1 LRLAAYMKTLMS
13 HILAAMAPRHDGA
26 IFPNAP
32 LWPLAPACWHGRD
45 EHDRATMTDPIFKTS
60 AEDAP
65 RRSLDSEGRLDLIGL
80 SREEM
85 AEAFAELGEKSF
97 RVKQVWL
104 WLYNRGV
111 TTIDEMTNLSKPLR
125 DRMQERFF
133 ISRPQVS
140 REQTSVDSTR
150 KWLLRFGDRNEA
162 ETVYIPDPDEERGA
176 VCIST
181 QVGCT
186 LTCRFCHTGTQ
197 KLVRNLTAAEIVGQ
211 FLIARDSY
219 GEWPTPNETG
229 RLLSNVVVMGMG
241 EPLFNYDATVNA
253 LKILTDPDGI
263 SLSKRRVT
271 LSTSGVV
278 PRMYDL
284 GRDVGVNLA
293 ISLHAATDDVRSEI
307 MPINKKWPLKEL
319 MQACRDY
326 PGATNAR
333 RITFEY
339 IMLKGVNDSDADA
352 RQLARMVKGIPCK
365 FNLLPFNPWPGST
378 LECSDWARIER
389 FSDVLAG
396 LGYSA
401 PIRTPRGRDILAACG
416 QLKSDSQRE
425 RKARGL
431 AADAS
436 LVGVLPETSA
446 PATPAA

>member
-1 LRLAAYMKTLMS
+1 M
-13 HILAAMAPRHDGA
+13 
-26 IFPNAP
+26 N
-32 LWPLAPACWHGRD
+32 
-45 EHDRATMTDPIFKTS
+45 EPIFKTS
-60 AEDAP
+60 AQEAPGRSVDAN
-65 RRSLDSEGRLDLIGL
+65 GRLDLIGL
-80 SREEM
+80 SREQLATALAEM
-85 AEAFAELGEKSF
+85 GEKPF
-97 RVKQVWL
+97 RMKQVWM

-111 TTIDEMTNLSKPLR
+111 TEIDAMTNLSKAMR
-125 DRMQERFF
+125 DKLNEHFF
-133 ISRPQVS
+133 ISRPQLS
-140 REQTSVDSTR
+140 REQTSTDQTR

-162 ETVYIPDPDEERGA
+162 ETVYIPDGDGDRGA

-229 RLLSNVVVMGMG
+229 RMLSNVVVMGMG

-253 LKILTDPDGI
+253 LRILTDPDGI
-263 SLSKRRVT
+263 SLSKRRIT

-284 GRDVGVNLA
+284 GNDVGVNLA
-293 ISLHAATDDVRSEI
+293 VSLHAATDDVRDEI

-326 PGATNAR
+326 PSASNAR

-339 IMLKGVNDSDADA
+339 IMLKGINDSDADA
-352 RQLARMVKGIPCK
+352 RQLARLVKGVPCK

-378 LECSDWARIER
+378 LECSDWPRIER
-389 FSDVLAG
+389 FADVLSSC
-396 LGYSA
+396 GYSA
-401 PIRTPRGRDILAACG
+401 PVRRPRGRDILAACG
-416 QLKSDSQRE
+416 QLKSDSERQR
-425 RKARGL
+425 KSAVL
-431 AADAS
+431 AALAEDSDGAS
-436 LVGVLPETSA
+436 A
-446 PATPAA
+446 

>member
-1 LRLAAYMKTLMS
+1 MS
-13 HILAAMAPRHDGA
+13 
-26 IFPNAP
+26 
-32 LWPLAPACWHGRD
+32 
-45 EHDRATMTDPIFKTS
+45 EPIFKTS
-60 AEDAP
+60 AEQAPGRSTDA
-65 RRSLDSEGRLDLIGL
+65 SGRLDLIGL

-85 AEAFAELGEKSF
+85 ADVFAEMGEKPF
-97 RVKQVWL
+97 RVKQVWQ

-111 TTIDEMTNLSKPLR
+111 TDLEDMSNLSKVLR
-125 DRMQERFF
+125 EKMAERFF
-133 ISRPQVS
+133 ISRPEVS
-140 REQTSVDSTR
+140 REQTSVDKTR
-150 KWLLRFGDRNEA
+150 KWLLKFGDRNEA
-162 ETVYIPDPDEERGA
+162 ETVYIPDPDEDRGA

-197 KLVRNLTAAEIVGQ
+197 KLVRNLTASEIVGQ
-211 FLIARDSY
+211 FMTARDSY

-241 EPLFNYDATVNA
+241 EPLFNYDATVTA
-253 LKILTDPDGI
+253 LRILTDPDGI

-284 GRDVGVNLA
+284 GNDVGVNLA
-293 ISLHAATDDVRSEI
+293 VSLHAATDDVRDEI

-319 MQACRDY
+319 MKACREY

-352 RQLARMVKGIPCK
+352 RQLARIVKGVPCK

-378 LECSDWARIER
+378 LECSDWPRIER
-389 FSDVLAG
+389 FSDVLANC
-396 LGYSA
+396 GYSA
-401 PIRTPRGRDILAACG
+401 PVRKPRGRDILAACG
-416 QLKSDSQRE
+416 QLKSDSERQR
-425 RKARGL
+425 KSAL
-431 AADAS
+431 MQAA
-436 LVGVLPETSA
+436 SA
-446 PATPAA
+446 ESALRA